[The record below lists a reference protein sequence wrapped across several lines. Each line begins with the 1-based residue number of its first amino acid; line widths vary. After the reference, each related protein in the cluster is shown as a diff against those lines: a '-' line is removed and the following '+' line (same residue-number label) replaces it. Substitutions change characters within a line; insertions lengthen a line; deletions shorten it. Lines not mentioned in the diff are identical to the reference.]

1 MAIRINPIS
10 LSLHH
15 GPEALKK
22 KILSLLHIQE
32 KELISFSIV
41 RRSVDARKKDH
52 ICYSY
57 IVDVCTAHDE
67 RLLKRMH
74 DRRVSEYNQKPYA
87 APAHGTEPLKHRPVI
102 IGTGPAG
109 LFAGLLLA
117 EQGYRPVL
125 LERGLPAAER
135 KKRVDAFWESGVL
148 DPECNVSFGEGG
160 AGTFSDGKLNTLVKD
175 EIGRNREVLERF
187 VRFGADPEI
196 LWDHKPHVGTDR
208 LIGIVTEIRQ
218 EIERR
223 GGELRFQTRAER
235 LCTSGGRISGVRVS
249 FPAEQT
255 GKRENAARQE
265 EIVPCELLV
274 VATGHSARDTFQ
286 NFYEDGL
293 RMEAKAFAVGL
304 RIQHP
309 QHMVDVA
316 QYGVREAEFLS
327 PAPYKLTA
335 KTGSGRGVYSFCM
348 CPGGYVVNASSEP
361 GMTAVN
367 GMSYHDR
374 ASENANSAV
383 IVTVTPEDFASE
395 GPLAGL
401 AFQRELERR
410 AFIAGRGKIPVQLY
424 GDFCGGKLTERYG
437 EVRPCFRGES
447 CFADL
452 NPVLGPELSKAL
464 REGMEQ
470 FDRRLHGFA
479 RPDAIL
485 AGVESRT
492 SSPLRIPRDDQL
504 EGSFGGL
511 YPCGEGAGYA
521 GGITSAAMDG
531 LRVAEAIIRRYAPP
545 ID

>member
-67 RLLKRMH
+67 RLLKHMH
-74 DRRVSEYNQKPYA
+74 DRRVSEYNPKPYA

-383 IVTVTPEDFASE
+383 IVTMTPEDFASE

-424 GDFCGGKLTERYG
+424 GDFCAGKLTERYG

-531 LRVAEAIIRRYAPP
+531 LRVAEAIVRRYAPP